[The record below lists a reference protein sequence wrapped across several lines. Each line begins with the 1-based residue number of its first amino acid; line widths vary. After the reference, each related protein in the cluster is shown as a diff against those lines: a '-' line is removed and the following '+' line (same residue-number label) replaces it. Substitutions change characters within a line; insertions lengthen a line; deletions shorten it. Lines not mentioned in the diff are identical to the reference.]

1 MDNVMLNCDLIDRDK
16 LIAMFKDN
24 ELSTASISTISDKVY
39 ACAPIRNTTYVSEA
53 LIQLHPMTCVN
64 CGGSID
70 TRSMTCRFCGTEYL
84 SNVREDEED
93 YSIYESF

>member
-1 MDNVMLNCDLIDRDK
+1 MVKHGDLIDRDE
-16 LIAMFKDN
+16 LIAVFKDSTV
-24 ELSTASISTISDKVY
+24 STASISIISDLVY
-39 ACAPIRNTTYVSEA
+39 ACAPVRNTTCVPA
-53 LIQLHPMTCVN
+53 APIQLHPMTCVN

>member
-1 MDNVMLNCDLIDRDK
+1 MTEHCDLIDRDA
-16 LIAMFKDN
+16 LIAAIKD
-24 ELSTASISTISDKVY
+24 STLMSDASISTIHEIAYSTCNV
-39 ACAPIRNTTYVSEA
+39 IRNMHVPEA
-53 LIQLHPMTCVN
+53 PIQLHPMTCVN

-84 SNVREDEED
+84 SNAREEEED